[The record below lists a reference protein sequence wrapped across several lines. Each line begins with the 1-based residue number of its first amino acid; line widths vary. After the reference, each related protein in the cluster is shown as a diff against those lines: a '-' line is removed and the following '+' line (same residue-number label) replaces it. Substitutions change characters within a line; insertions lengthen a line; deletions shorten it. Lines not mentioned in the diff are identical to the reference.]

1 MKTGQQP
8 EVHLN
13 YQSLYKLNPQTARS
27 AMLEVWSQT
36 GNISKTALM
45 FSTTRKVVQLA
56 IKKHEDG
63 NLADRSHGAITVHNR
78 TEG

>member
-27 AMLEVWSQT
+27 AMLEVWSKT

-45 FSTTRKVVQLA
+45 FSTT
-56 IKKHEDG
+56 
-63 NLADRSHGAITVHNR
+63 
-78 TEG
+78 